1 MTADTVSAPGQ
12 LWLAGNPGPPPP
24 PASVWFGVVV
34 LALVFGSFAFVAWSR
49 RRGEKPL
56 RKEIR
61 ARPVTLRVRVEVLA
75 APFGKTMLAQG
86 GPLFL
91 DMHGDAFQVSHPFP
105 LAWFPFGQDYCYR
118 AQDTT
123 VEMVR
128 DRYHSDWIEI
138 NGQPAGSAARIQIRR
153 RKMNRQLWDVLV
165 SAGAHPI
172 GSPPAP

>member
-1 MTADTVSAPGQ
+1 MTAVTVSAPGQ

-86 GPLFL
+86 DHPLL
-91 DMHGDAFQVSHPFP
+91 
-105 LAWFPFGQDYCYR
+105 
-118 AQDTT
+118 
-123 VEMVR
+123 R
-128 DRYHSDWIEI
+128 DRNSLTRTPVI
-138 NGQPAGSAARIQIRR
+138 PR
-153 RKMNRQLWDVLV
+153 V
-165 SAGAHPI
+165 GA
-172 GSPPAP
+172 